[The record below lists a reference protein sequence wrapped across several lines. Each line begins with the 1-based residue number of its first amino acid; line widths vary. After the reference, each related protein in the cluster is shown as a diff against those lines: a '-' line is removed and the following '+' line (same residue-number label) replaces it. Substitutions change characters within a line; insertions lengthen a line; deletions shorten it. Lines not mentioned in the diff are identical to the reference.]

1 MDARWIDMAITREV
15 CRGLSVDRRG
25 ELDFAKLEPGDKLS
39 PRRHKWW
46 ALKRGIAEAYATTGK
61 GVPVLLRAELVTG
74 FNYNTLCLPELQKS
88 DKLRLLEVI
97 WL

>member
-1 MDARWIDMAITREV
+1 MDFSKLV
-15 CRGLSVDRRG
+15 VGDR
-25 ELDFAKLEPGDKLS
+25 LS

-61 GVPVLLRAELVTG
+61 GVPVLLRAELETDSACE
-74 FNYNTLCLPELQKS
+74 TLCLPALAKT
-88 DKLRLLEVI
+88 DRLRLLEVI